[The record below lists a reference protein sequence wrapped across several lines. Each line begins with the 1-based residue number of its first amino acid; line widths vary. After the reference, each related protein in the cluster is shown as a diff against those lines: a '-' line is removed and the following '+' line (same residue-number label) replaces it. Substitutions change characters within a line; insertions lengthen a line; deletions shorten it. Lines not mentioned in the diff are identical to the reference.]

1 MRLLST
7 VYVRDHRARVR
18 HSKGSLIV
26 DAPAGKQRI
35 PLEAVDTLVIL
46 GNAQITS
53 QALGACTQRGV
64 TVAALHMGGSVRFT
78 VSGAKSGNVNLRL
91 AQFNAATD
99 DRQSVA
105 IAKSIVAAKV
115 QNSAMVVD
123 RWARDE
129 KDVGHAEQLAERA
142 SQIKNR
148 VARLADADS
157 ANLVR
162 GIEGDVARIYFRAL
176 GQAVSNTG
184 FEFTARTR
192 RPPRD
197 PVNAL
202 LGFCYSLLVTEC
214 TGAAESVGLDFQLG
228 FLHRPR
234 SGRPSLALDITEEF
248 RALTD
253 RFAVSLMRRKQIG
266 ADDFEHTPGGA
277 VYLTNEGKKRLLQAW
292 EAHKDKDIRHRL
304 LGRPVGRWALPAVQ
318 ATLLARHLRGDIPA
332 YPSFI
337 LPW

>member
-1 MRLLST
+1 M
-7 VYVRDHRARVR
+7 R
-18 HSKGSLIV
+18 HSQGSLIV

-53 QALGACTQRGV
+53 QALGVCAQRGV

-78 VSGAKSGNVNLRL
+78 VSGAKSGNINLRL
-91 AQFNAATD
+91 AQFDAATD
-99 DRQSVA
+99 DRKSVV

-129 KDVGHAEQLAERA
+129 KDAGHAEQLAERA

-202 LGFCYSLLVTEC
+202 LGFCYALLVTEC

-253 RFAVSLMRRKQIG
+253 RFVVSLMRRKQIST
-266 ADDFEHTPGGA
+266 DNFEHTPGGA

-332 YPSFI
+332 YPPFI